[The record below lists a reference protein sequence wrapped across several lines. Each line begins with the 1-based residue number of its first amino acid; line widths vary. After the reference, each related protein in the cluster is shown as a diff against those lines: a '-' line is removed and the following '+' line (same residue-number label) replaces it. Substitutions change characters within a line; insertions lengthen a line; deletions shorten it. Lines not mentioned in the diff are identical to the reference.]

1 MFVILTGILNVCN
14 SFVFYADDSDREA
27 NFKDYKRSLLSDA
40 GTDYKKINRVIPHN
54 FHRHPW
60 SNSQQDNY

>member
-1 MFVILTGILNVCN
+1 MCVIVLYSMLMTLIERLTSKTV
-14 SFVFYADDSDREA
+14 
-27 NFKDYKRSLLSDA
+27 KDHYYLTRAQIRVLMVIFI
-40 GTDYKKINRVIPHN
+40 KKINRVIPHN